1 MTAAA
6 PDSPGVVTVHLWGVH
21 GVHIAGAAL
30 AMARER
36 RPLRRQP
43 GLRFAKLLGT
53 GSGTTFDPRDVD
65 VHHWGVVAVW
75 DHPAHAAAFA
85 VSPTVRRF
93 DARADERLVVR
104 LRLLG
109 SHGRWSGRD
118 PFGPP
123 DPGAAQH
130 AEAVAAI
137 TRARIRPSQWGE
149 FRAAVPPV
157 AAAVGDAEG
166 LLLRTGIGEAP
177 VGLQGTFSVW
187 RDGAALKAF
196 AYDGD
201 AHAAVITRTRETG
214 WYAEELFAR
223 FAVERLE
230 GRFAGTTYALG

>member
-1 MTAAA
+1 
-6 PDSPGVVTVHLWGVH
+6 
-21 GVHIAGAAL
+21 
-30 AMARER
+30 MARER
-36 RPLRRQP
+36 RPLRRLP

-65 VHHWGVVAVW
+65 LHHWGVVAVW
-75 DHPAHAAAFA
+75 DHPANAAAFA

-109 SHGRWSGRD
+109 SHGRWSGRAA
-118 PFGPP
+118 FGSPYRE
-123 DPGAAQH
+123 AAQH
-130 AEAVAAI
+130 SGAVAAI
-137 TRARIRPSQWGE
+137 TRARIRPSRWRE

-157 AAAVGDAEG
+157 ASAVNGADG

-187 RDGAALKAF
+187 RDAAALKTF

-201 AHAAVITRTRETG
+201 THAAVIARTRETG

-223 FAVERLE
+223 FAVERLD
-230 GRFAGTTYALG
+230 GRFAGTTYDLA

>member
-1 MTAAA
+1 MTAPS

-36 RPLRRQP
+36 RPLQRQS

-65 VHHWGVVAVW
+65 LHHWGVVAVW
-75 DHPAHAAAFA
+75 EHPADAAAFA

-109 SHGRWSGRD
+109 SHGRWSGRQ
-118 PFGPP
+118 PFGAP
-123 DPGAAQH
+123 DPTAAH
-130 AEAVAAI
+130 HTGAVAAI
-137 TRARIRPSQWGE
+137 TRARIRPSRWRE

-157 AAAVGDAEG
+157 AAAVGEADG

-177 VGLQGTFSVW
+177 IGLQGTLSVW
-187 RDGAALKAF
+187 RDAEVLRTF
-196 AYDGD
+196 AYDGA
-201 AHAAVITRTRETG
+201 AHAAVIARTRETG

-223 FAVERLE
+223 FAVERMQ